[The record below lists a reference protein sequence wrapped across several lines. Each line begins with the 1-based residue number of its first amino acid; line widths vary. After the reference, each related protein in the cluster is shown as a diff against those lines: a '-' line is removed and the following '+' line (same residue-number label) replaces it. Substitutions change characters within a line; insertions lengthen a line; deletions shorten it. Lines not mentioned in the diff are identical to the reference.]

1 MLLFRS
7 LVLLAHPTGCAVS
20 GRGLWPLACRDG
32 RFKAHQGQGCL
43 SLASIVCCQKGSL
56 QWADHSSRGVLP
68 YSVCLERNHEASTI
82 RRPWPTRGC
91 QTTKRKVPL
100 FVLLQLLCS
109 NQFTPNITCFYV
121 LIYNEWEKPQPL
133 SVCTVNINQNPNT
146 FRQNSRLQV
155 PTPLFIFC
163 YYSVTLLL
171 YCWVTT
177 LTL

>member
-1 MLLFRS
+1 LIRY
-7 LVLLAHPTGCAVS
+7 LVLLTSPTGCAVS

-32 RFKAHQGQGCL
+32 RFKAHQGQGCA
-43 SLASIVCCQKGSL
+43 SLASVVCCQQTSL
-56 QWADHSSRGVLP
+56 QQADHSSRVLLYP
-68 YSVCLERNHEASTI
+68 VCHECNHEASTI

-91 QTTKRKVPL
+91 QTTKRKVPF

-109 NQFTPNITCFYV
+109 
-121 LIYNEWEKPQPL
+121 LISSLQTSPVSMCSSTMNEKNHNPCL
-133 SVCTVNINQNPNT
+133 CTVNINQNPNT

-171 YCWVTT
+171 YCCVTAM